1 MAIYDGEFK
10 DNNIF
15 GKGTF
20 TKKNGDIY
28 IGDFK
33 NGLINGKGKYINSL
47 GEQYIGGFLWGKKHG
62 IGKFYN
68 KDGKLIQFGNW
79 KNDKFIGPIKNNNM

>member
-1 MAIYDGEFK
+1 MEK
-10 DNNIF
+10 ELLQ
-15 GKGTF
+15 
-20 TKKNGDIY
+20 KKNGDIY

-79 KNDKFIGPIKNNNM
+79 KNDKFFGTIKNTNKNM